1 MREMIPT
8 SAQWYSW
15 AARDCPTPQHYDRHG
30 IINFSEISAIFAEI
44 DPIEQTMNSYKNH
57 EFIPPGGVTKRGW
70 LYSLHFNSYNPSFWM
85 VFIYVDPYFSLLPST
100 YFCEFLPTT
109 AQGANRSQKTLSL
122 NHDLTRWKI
131 NKANSSLNPTSLCNF
146 VTILQLISS

>member
-15 AARDCPTPQHYDRHG
+15 AARGCPTPQHHDRHG

-57 EFIPPGGVTKRGW
+57 EFIPPYRVTKKEWIFGR
-70 LYSLHFNSYNPSFWM
+70 SFA
-85 VFIYVDPYFSLLPST
+85 VCPAFFTVP
-100 YFCEFLPTT
+100 
-109 AQGANRSQKTLSL
+109 SQKERRSF
-122 NHDLTRWKI
+122 I
-131 NKANSSLNPTSLCNF
+131 
-146 VTILQLISS
+146 

>member
-15 AARDCPTPQHYDRHG
+15 AARDCQTPQHYDRHG

-57 EFIPPGGVTKRGW
+57 EFIPPDGVTTLITKCI
-70 LYSLHFNSYNPSFWM
+70 LAVLAKKFTHSIEFWM
-85 VFIYVDPYFSLLPST
+85 HLEINIYVDE
-100 YFCEFLPTT
+100 C
-109 AQGANRSQKTLSL
+109 
-122 NHDLTRWKI
+122 D
-131 NKANSSLNPTSLCNF
+131 SSSY
-146 VTILQLISS
+146 